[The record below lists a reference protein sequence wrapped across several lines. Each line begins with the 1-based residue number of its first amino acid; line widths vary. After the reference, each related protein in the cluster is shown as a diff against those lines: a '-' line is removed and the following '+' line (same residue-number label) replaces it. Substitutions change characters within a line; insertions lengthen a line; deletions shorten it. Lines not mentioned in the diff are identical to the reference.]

1 MNPFHHSIPIA
12 AIAASLALSAV
23 LAPAQAASD
32 AAVRQAGGIAYASG
46 GISEEGRE
54 NLNAIAKDFNLKLIL
69 ATKSGA
75 YLSDVGVVVS
85 DDRGQRI
92 IDAKSEGPWF
102 YAKLPSGRYSIEASA
117 NGTVVR
123 KAVTVGP
130 QPLSQVDFRWDD

>member
-1 MNPFHHSIPIA
+1 MNLLRHSITAA
-12 AIAASLALSAV
+12 AIASLALA
-23 LAPAQAASD
+23 LLIAPAYAATD
-32 AAVRQAGGIAYASG
+32 AAVRNEGPIAYASG

-54 NLNAIAKDFNLKLIL
+54 NLNAIATDFNLKLVL

-85 DDRGQRI
+85 DHRGQRL

-102 YAKLPSGRYSIEASA
+102 YVRLPNGRYSIEASA
-117 NGTVVR
+117 HGTVVR

-130 QPLSQVDFRWDD
+130 QRLSQVDFRWDD

>member
-1 MNPFHHSIPIA
+1 MNA
-12 AIAASLALSAV
+12 ARHLMSLALIAV
-23 LAPAQAASD
+23 LSIVLPAQAASD
-32 AAVRQAGGIAYASG
+32 AAVRQAGGGIAYASG
-46 GISEEGRE
+46 GVSEEGRE

-92 IDAKSEGPWF
+92 LDAKSEGPWF
-102 YAKLPSGRYSIEASA
+102 YARLPNGRYSIEASA

-123 KAVTVGP
+123 KVVSVGAR
-130 QPLSQVDFRWDD
+130 QLSQVDFRWDD